1 MTRKEKLED
10 AFKAYSN
17 GIMSDEQLALA
28 HGATAELVET
38 MFAMGINGCAI
49 LGYVLQEQSLR
60 GYIDA
65 RKRDR
70 AVALPSTL
78 PGGAAK

>member
-17 GIMSDEQLALA
+17 GIMSDEQLKLA
-28 HGATAELVET
+28 HDATAELVET
-38 MFAMGINGCAI
+38 MFAMDVSGPAI

-60 GYIDA
+60 SYISA
-65 RKRDR
+65 RKERR
-70 AVALPSTL
+70 GTELSSTQH
-78 PGGAAK
+78 K